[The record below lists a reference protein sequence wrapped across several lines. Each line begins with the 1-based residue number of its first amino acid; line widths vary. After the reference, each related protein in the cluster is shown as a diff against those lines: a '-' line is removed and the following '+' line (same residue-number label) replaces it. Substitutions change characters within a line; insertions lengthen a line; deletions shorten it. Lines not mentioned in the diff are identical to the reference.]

1 MCFHFR
7 ALCPDRYKLH
17 RCACRLQAAASGAVA
32 SATDS
37 SVQPNG
43 AQISFSVTTA
53 TGNQQ
58 VCATKC
64 APFYPE
70 LMLHLLA
77 DHRASRHRPRQQ
89 NKERVIGVRACD
101 LQVWQGVLPAAALQY
116 SLCHCRVCNVA
127 DTGASSD
134 DSEIWLSVCAEAVGL
149 VCKRQ
154 DVCRR

>member
-37 SVQPNG
+37 SIQPNG

-58 VCATKC
+58 VRPNVLHFTQNSCCTCLQTIAHHATVLVSKTRSASSACELAICRCGRGCCLQLRCSIHCVIAGFATLRTRVHPVMTAKSGCLCALK
-64 APFYPE
+64 
-70 LMLHLLA
+70 LLA
-77 DHRASRHRPRQQ
+77 
-89 NKERVIGVRACD
+89 
-101 LQVWQGVLPAAALQY
+101 
-116 SLCHCRVCNVA
+116 
-127 DTGASSD
+127 
-134 DSEIWLSVCAEAVGL
+134 
-149 VCKRQ
+149 
-154 DVCRR
+154 